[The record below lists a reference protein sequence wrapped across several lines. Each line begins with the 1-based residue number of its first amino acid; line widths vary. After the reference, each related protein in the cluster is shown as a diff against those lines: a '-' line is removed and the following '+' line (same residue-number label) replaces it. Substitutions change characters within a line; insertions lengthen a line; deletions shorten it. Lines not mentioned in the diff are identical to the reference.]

1 MPVEMPQPF
10 AAGAGVASEA
20 SVGELTSRGAD
31 DADDLLRQSDRD
43 RDRVQLKTFTFGAVL
58 RQFLIFT
65 NSIPQRESIPLLYMN
80 GITLNTAQIA

>member
-10 AAGAGVASEA
+10 AAGGVASEA

-31 DADDLLRQSDRD
+31 DDLLRQSDRD
-43 RDRVQLKTFTFGAVL
+43 IDRVQLKTSTFGAVL

-65 NSIPQRESIPLLYMN
+65 NSIPQRESIPLLYMKGTP
-80 GITLNTAQIA
+80 GIDST